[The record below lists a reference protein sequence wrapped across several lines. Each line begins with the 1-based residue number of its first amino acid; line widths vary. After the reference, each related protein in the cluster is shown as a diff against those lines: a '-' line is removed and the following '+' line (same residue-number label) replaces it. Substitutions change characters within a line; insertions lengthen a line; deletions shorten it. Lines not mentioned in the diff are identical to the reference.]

1 MHASCR
7 PLKISKT
14 SKSPFLRLRVK
25 PALKAATAPRPLMV
39 EDLEFEDLDLRGA
52 PQLTQAVLDSFNMC
66 EHEPVRNAF
75 CNAVFA
81 RASLAPSLEELSEF
95 VINSIAPS
103 VTIIHPL
110 INRAIGN
117 VEVGVLTT
125 ASENLFYKEIDE
137 ALHSYEQEETAV
149 VPVFARASLEAFV
162 PAVIPVLD
170 TVYFNSEGQ
179 LLEKWKPI
187 YRLYNHDPAYFIWT
201 PKPKPCYDSE
211 EDYE

>member
-1 MHASCR
+1 
-7 PLKISKT
+7 
-14 SKSPFLRLRVK
+14 
-25 PALKAATAPRPLMV
+25 
-39 EDLEFEDLDLRGA
+39 
-52 PQLTQAVLDSFNMC
+52 MC
-66 EHEPVRNAF
+66 EHEHEPVRNAF

-117 VEVGVLTT
+117 FEVGVLTT

-149 VPVFARASLEAFV
+149 VPVVV
-162 PAVIPVLD
+162 PAVIPVLN